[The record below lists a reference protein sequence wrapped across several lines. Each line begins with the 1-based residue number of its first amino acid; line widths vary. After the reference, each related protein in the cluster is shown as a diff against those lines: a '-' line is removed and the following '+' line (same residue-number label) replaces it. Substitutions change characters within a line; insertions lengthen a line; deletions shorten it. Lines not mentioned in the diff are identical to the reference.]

1 MKITKYPQSCLLV
14 ESDTVRI
21 LIDPGSFVAEEYHA
35 DQFGKIDAV
44 LITHEHADHVHEQ
57 LVAALKVGSTRIV
70 ANNSTAALLDN
81 IVTDIVNDGDV
92 LEIGGV
98 QVIARELP
106 HVAMIDGSAGPQ
118 NTGYVIGGVLFHPGD
133 GVKVEGVH
141 VPVGAVPVAG
151 PDLSPRDAFDL
162 ATSIGC
168 KVMIPIHFD
177 YFLENPDIIAEQVA
191 ARGNPFKVVVLK
203 NGDSYDTDVDEDLTA
218 S

>member
-14 ESDTVRI
+14 ETDSTRI

-57 LVAALKVGSTRIV
+57 LVAALKVGPTRVV
-70 ANNSTAALLDN
+70 ANSSTAALLDN
-81 IVTDIVNDGDV
+81 NVTDVVNDGDV
-92 LEIGGV
+92 LEIGGL
-98 QVIARELP
+98 QVTARELP
-106 HVAMIDGSAGPQ
+106 HVAMIDGSPGPQ

-133 GVKVEGVH
+133 GVKIEGVH
-141 VPVGAVPVAG
+141 VPVGAIPIAG
-151 PDLSPRDAFDL
+151 PDLSARDAYDL
-162 ATSIGC
+162 AMSIGC

-177 YFLENPDIIAEQVA
+177 YFQENPEVIAGQVA
-191 ARGNPFKVVVLK
+191 SKGNPFKVVVLK
-203 NGDSYDTDVDEDLTA
+203 NGESYDTDSDDTLTA